1 MIHAL
6 QVPQR
11 LRRSA
16 NIFLALV
23 IVAGLSGCGE
33 TKAIYPDK
41 QTGESSP
48 VWGERKRETIFGDG
62 GLFNTDRK
70 KRTDG
75 EGVGIGVNAY
85 LWRAALDTFA
95 FMPLS
100 SADPFGGVII
110 TDWYQP
116 PETPNERFK
125 TNIYILDKVLR
136 ADGVKVALFR
146 QIRDSSG
153 NWADQPVD
161 AKTVIDLENSILTR
175 ARQLRTA
182 SQDAQ

>member
-1 MIHAL
+1 MS
-6 QVPQR
+6 QR
-11 LRRSA
+11 LRRSGCL
-16 NIFLALV
+16 ILSLV
-23 IVAGLSGCGE
+23 FIAGLTACEDS
-33 TKAIYPDK
+33 KAVYPDK
-41 QTGESSP
+41 QRGDTSP

-70 KRTDG
+70 KRVED
-75 EGVGIGVNAY
+75 GVGIGVNAY

-146 QIRDSSG
+146 QIRDASG
-153 NWADQPVD
+153 NWVDQQVD
-161 AKTVIDLENSILTR
+161 SKTVIDLENSILTR

-182 SQDAQ
+182 SQDAK